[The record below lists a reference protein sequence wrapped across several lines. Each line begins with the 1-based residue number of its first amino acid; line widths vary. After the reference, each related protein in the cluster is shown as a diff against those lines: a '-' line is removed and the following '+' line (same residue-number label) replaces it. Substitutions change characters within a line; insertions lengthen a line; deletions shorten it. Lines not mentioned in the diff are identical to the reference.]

1 LRFLIHLG
9 TMLAVA
15 LVVGFGL
22 SWYAL
27 TDGRLFGAIEIGP
40 WLAWR
45 NVGAPSPDPYTRAFI
60 ARSGALE
67 LGSTEGIQFIAR
79 TDSDNRPLDRNCRYR
94 IDGATPPA
102 RFWTMVPV
110 DPASGASIAL
120 PGGPADFHSA
130 RLSRASDGSVALYV
144 SKSIAPQ
151 NWLEITGEGPY
162 ELVLTFYDTSNAS
175 GLGSEIT
182 SLPSVIREAC
192 A

>member
-1 LRFLIHLG
+1 
-9 TMLAVA
+9 MLLVA

-67 LGSTEGIQFIAR
+67 LGLAEGVQFIAR
-79 TDSDNRPLDRNCRYR
+79 TDSDNRPLDRDCRYR

-102 RFWTMVPV
+102 RFWTMVPI
-110 DPASGASIAL
+110 DPSSGASIAL
-120 PGGPADFHSA
+120 PTGPADFHSA

-162 ELVLTFYDTSNAS
+162 ELVLTLYDTSSSS
-175 GLGSEIT
+175 GLGAEIT
-182 SLPSVIREAC
+182 NLPSVIREAC